1 MIEGDE
7 HMTLFTITWAITI
20 VFCLIFLYIAWRV
33 RDKASENF
41 TSYAIAGGTLPFILV
56 MFTDMSTIMGA
67 GNFMGHAT
75 NGYKIGFSQ
84 LFFVFG
90 EQGSKIIFA
99 LLFAGF
105 AGRFF
110 YRSIAEMMD
119 DLLFRDKVSRAIVG
133 LLTVVIMIAW
143 IGGQGKG
150 MGYVFEQFTGAN
162 PTVIILFF
170 SAIFILYTYI
180 GGIHGVVWTEY
191 MQGIMIAVFGVV
203 FYIMAFAPV
212 NYSVTELSAR
222 LTAAGSGNLTEFKLS
237 WQAVNNFITA
247 CFGILAAQVY
257 WQRCFASK
265 DGNTARNGMLV
276 AGIFA
281 LVTTSL
287 TVLVGMVTKT
297 INPDLDPNMAMPW
310 LMTNQMP
317 MAVTAIVFTLILAA
331 AISSAA
337 SNLNSAAVILVNDF
351 VRPFNTQVSEKTQV
365 NLAKGLTVVVG
376 IFAALAAMYSPSI
389 ISLFSKA
396 YTMAGGSVVPVYLVG
411 LLWKRDY
418 SRAFEAG
425 GKHNSRLTP
434 WGARVALVVGAIV
447 SLIQGVLWGIPT
459 AALLAVIVSLLTRS
473 QLEAIDKM
481 SGEAKQAAAR

>member
-1 MIEGDE
+1 MS
-7 HMTLFTITWAITI
+7 LFYITWIITI
-20 VFCLIFLYIAWRV
+20 VFCAIFLWIAWRV
-33 RDKASENF
+33 RDKASESF

-75 NGYKIGFSQ
+75 NGFKIGFSQ

-110 YRSIAEMMD
+110 YHSIAEMMD
-119 DLLFRDKVSRAIVG
+119 DLLFRDKISRAIVG
-133 LLTVVIMIAW
+133 LLTVSIMIAW
-143 IGGQGKG
+143 IGGQGMG
-150 MGYVFEQFTGAN
+150 LGYVFEQFTGAN
-162 PTVIILFF
+162 PTYIILFF
-170 SAIFILYTYI
+170 SAIFIMYTYI

-191 MQGIMIAVFGVV
+191 LQGIIIAIFGVV
-203 FYIMAFAPV
+203 FYLVAFAPV
-212 NYSVTELSAR
+212 DYSITELSAK
-222 LTAAGSGNLTEFKLS
+222 LSAAGAGELTDFKLS
-237 WQAVNNFITA
+237 WPAVNNFITA

-257 WQRCFASK
+257 WQRCFASR
-265 DGNTARNGMLV
+265 DGKTARNGMLV
-276 AGIFA
+276 AGTFA
-281 LVTTSL
+281 LVTTCL
-287 TVLVGMVTKT
+287 TVLVGMVTRT
-297 INPDLDPNMAMPW
+297 LNPGLDPNMAMPW
-310 LMTNQMP
+310 LMMNQLP
-317 MAVTAIVFTLILAA
+317 LAVTAIVFTLILSA

-351 VRPFNTQVSEKTQV
+351 IRPFNVNVGEKTQV

-389 ISLFSKA
+389 MTLFSKA

-418 SRAFEAG
+418 GRPFEAG
-425 GKHNSRLTP
+425 GRHNSRLTP
-434 WGARVALVVGAIV
+434 WGARVALVAGAVIAL
-447 SLIQGVLWGIPT
+447 SLGVLWAIPI
-459 AALLAVIVSLLTRS
+459 AALLAIIVSLMTKN
-473 QLEAIDKM
+473 QLAVIDEM
-481 SGEAKQAAAR
+481 SESALRPAR